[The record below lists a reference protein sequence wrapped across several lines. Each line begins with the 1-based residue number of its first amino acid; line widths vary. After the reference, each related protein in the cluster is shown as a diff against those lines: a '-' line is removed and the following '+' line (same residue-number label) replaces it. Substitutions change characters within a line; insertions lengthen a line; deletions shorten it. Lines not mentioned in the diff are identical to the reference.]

1 MAAMIRAQQE
11 KAKPQANPPSLEERA
26 SGRPAGK
33 FAVPSSWGR
42 VPLDFVLQREQDAC
56 PGYCSIYKNCF
67 LTLSGIPYKQ
77 LLLLPLK
84 PG

>member
-1 MAAMIRAQQE
+1 MIRAQQE